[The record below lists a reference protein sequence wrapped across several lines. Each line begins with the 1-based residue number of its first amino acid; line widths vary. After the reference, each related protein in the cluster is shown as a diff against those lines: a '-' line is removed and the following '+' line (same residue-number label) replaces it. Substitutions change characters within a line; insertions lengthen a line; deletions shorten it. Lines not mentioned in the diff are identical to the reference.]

1 MEMVSSGEI
10 DHVHISFMVAGYTK
24 FAPDRLFSVTGSAY
38 KREDVFTIHELK
50 ALCGQSATTFITDGQ
65 QVLTWRD
72 SLGDKYSDL
81 PGVRKLHDFLVV
93 KAHNGD
99 VVMKVRK
106 NCFTGVWKDSPLRVR
121 DSTAIGVPTDQPTV
135 TPTFTAFQPRK
146 RPTWSPCMTVSFLWI
161 VVQITCQP
169 ARQHQLSL
177 LLQHQHL

>member
-1 MEMVSSGEI
+1 M
-10 DHVHISFMVAGYTK
+10 
-24 FAPDRLFSVTGSAY
+24 
-38 KREDVFTIHELK
+38 FTIHELK
-50 ALCGQSATTFITDGQ
+50 ALCGQSVTTFITDGE

-99 VVMKVRK
+99 VVMKVRE
-106 NCFTGVWKDSPLRVR
+106 NCFTGVCGRIRHFESE
-121 DSTAIGVPTDQPTV
+121 TALQSGFQRPTTV

-146 RPTWSPCMTVSFLWI
+146 WPTWSPCMTVSFLWI

-177 LLQHQHL
+177 LLQHLHLQQHLEDRGKESKASAQQRAVTDQDTKIPVDGLTVTGCRRGQ